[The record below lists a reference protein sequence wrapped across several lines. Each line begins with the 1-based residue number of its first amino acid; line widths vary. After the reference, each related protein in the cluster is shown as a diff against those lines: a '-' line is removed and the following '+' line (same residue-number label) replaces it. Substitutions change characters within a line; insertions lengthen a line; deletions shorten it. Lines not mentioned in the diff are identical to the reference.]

1 MKKTCS
7 ATTNDQLRQLVSFYP
22 HDVDLSLVFGLKK
35 VYKVGLPVLLGLVE
49 IPLVKEQFLGL
60 MKIDSALF
68 EHFFVRII
76 NSKQT
81 LERNQE
87 DIRKG

>member
-35 VYKVGLPVLLGLVE
+35 VYKVGLPVLLGLDE

-68 EHFFVRII
+68 DHFFGPKIKATQTIERI
-76 NSKQT
+76 K
-81 LERNQE
+81 EY
-87 DIRKG
+87 IRKG